1 MTRLRVLKKDY
12 ELPRAKK
19 QFKASTN
26 SSLFREEGQ
35 HEFVDM
41 KKNEALNHICLCRIK
56 DKLYCSGPGSL
67 GNG

>member
-1 MTRLRVLKKDY
+1 MNIFGGEGHVTRLRVLKKDY

-41 KKNEALNHICLCRIK
+41 KKM
-56 DKLYCSGPGSL
+56 KL
-67 GNG
+67 